1 MKIFEVIGPHQNKEL
16 ELMLN
21 GTKPAALISS
31 NKELINFKPY
41 IKNKQLSLAEK
52 IPYRDTK
59 MYSYVIT
66 LPGEEWRG
74 KEIHDTLLGMRGVK
88 PMSIES
94 IPYHKKLGELLG
106 YSDDDIEH
114 FITRN
119 ITSNI
124 KDSAPT

>member
-16 ELMLN
+16 RLMLN
-21 GTKPAALISS
+21 GSKPAALISN

-52 IPYRDTK
+52 IPYRDAK

-74 KEIHDTLLGMRGVK
+74 KEIHDALLGMRSVK
-88 PMSIES
+88 SMSIES
-94 IPYHKKLGELLG
+94 IPYHKRLGELLG

-119 ITSNI
+119 ITSNF
-124 KDSAPT
+124 KDSDPT

>member
-1 MKIFEVIGPHQNKEL
+1 MKIFEVIGPHENKEL
-16 ELMLN
+16 QLMLN

-52 IPYRDTK
+52 IPYRDTN

-94 IPYHKKLGELLG
+94 IPYHKRLGELLG

>member
-16 ELMLN
+16 QLMLN
-21 GTKPAALISS
+21 GSKPAALISS
-31 NKELINFKPY
+31 NKELTNFKPY

-52 IPYRDTK
+52 IPYRDNEL
-59 MYSYVIT
+59 YSYVIT

-74 KEIHDTLLGMRGVK
+74 KEIHNALLGMRSVK

-94 IPYHKKLGELLG
+94 IPYHKRVGELLG
-106 YSDDDIEH
+106 YSADDIEH

-119 ITSNI
+119 ITSNF
-124 KDSAPT
+124 KDSDPT